1 MEQVPLTLRI
11 DEDLHKELRKIA
23 YEERRSINN
32 IINFIIRK
40 YLEEKKTNK

>member
-40 YLEEKKTNK
+40 YLEEKKDK

>member
-1 MEQVPLTLRI
+1 MEQVSLTLRI
-11 DEDLHKELRKIA
+11 DEDLHKEIRKMA